1 MSVVSRTLLAGLI
14 CAAMGAQAFA
24 APASD
29 DPGSTKG
36 RFFHASKCVV
46 TLGFSGGCDKD
57 QADSKV
63 AAEKQAA
70 EKAKAAQSG
79 GVTKVADDHS
89 TRHQFARASKCVV
102 TFGFVGDCD
111 KNAPEGSA
119 KASAA
124 EQRADAAP
132 AALDNSTKGRFF
144 HASKCVVTLGFGG
157 RCDEK

>member
-57 QADSKV
+57 EAD
-63 AAEKQAA
+63 
-70 EKAKAAQSG
+70 AKARQEAQAKRDERPEA
-79 GVTKVADDHS
+79 VKIADEHS
-89 TRHQFARASKCVV
+89 TRHQFAHASECVV
-102 TFGFVGDCD
+102 SFGFVGHCD
-111 KNAPEGSA
+111 KNAPPEPA
-119 KASAA
+119 RAERAA
-124 EQRADAAP
+124 DGAP
-132 AALDNSTKGRFF
+132 APLDDSTKGRFF